1 MRFCQFLICFLIVS
15 SSHAQSYK
23 AYVPYNKKGLW
34 GYMDTVM
41 VMRVT
46 PFSKL
51 ELGFFDN
58 FGLATTT
65 DTNGRIG
72 LINKDMKTVLKA
84 NYLRIDIEHNRYI
97 KAETSKWVYKLFNT
111 EGVQLLPFE
120 CSEIVFSEDNPDYV
134 LVYAKK
140 DVVSVYQ
147 FDLKL
152 NKLVLK
158 RQHEGVGMVGFVD
171 FGHYKIGYR
180 NPNERKIYE
189 LNTGIV
195 IEEQTSNRGEL
206 GVGLGHGIEPSADY
220 LPMGDIQKTNVKN
233 SGYSRYKDTIDPKL
247 IITTKRK
254 NYYNFN
260 ISHVKAKGK
269 WGVLYRGRNIV
280 VPLIY
285 DTIVSSYSYSDYNT
299 KDNEKVLAW
308 ICKLNGKYGL
318 LSTDTSLNIP
328 FVYDKL
334 DLFGAKFLLVKRN
347 GKYGV
352 INPSSKLVIPC
363 EVDSFIIG
371 WRNSV
376 DFTSCSDELILY
388 AIKGNKIALYGTK
401 GGKTDYLFDLVQD
414 LHEDKKSI
422 HTVSRSI
429 ELKQDSL
436 FGLAICHPNGFQIV
450 PCQYRFIAFHLD
462 RGNFRYYK
470 VFTQKNQLG
479 YIDQLGRKY
488 FEDQ

>member
-1 MRFCQFLICFLIVS
+1 MRYWLFLICLLTANFS
-15 SSHAQSYK
+15 SAQSFK
-23 AYVPYNKKGLW
+23 SYVPYNKKGLW
-34 GYMDTVM
+34 GYMDTGM
-41 VMRVT
+41 VMRVA

-51 ELGFFDN
+51 ELGFFDD
-58 FGLATTT
+58 FGLAKTT
-65 DTNGRIG
+65 DTSGRVG
-72 LINKDMKTVLKA
+72 LINKDMKTVLPAK
-84 NYLRIDIEHNRYI
+84 YLRIDIVHNKYV
-97 KAETSKWVYKLFNT
+97 KAEISKWVYLIFNT
-111 EGVQLLPFE
+111 DGKQLLPFE

-147 FDLKL
+147 FDDKLK
-152 NKLVLK
+152 KLVFK
-158 RQHEGVGMVGFVD
+158 RQHEGVGVVGFVD
-171 FGHYKIGYR
+171 FGHYMIGYR

-189 LNTGIV
+189 LNTGIA

-206 GVGLGHGIEPSADY
+206 GVGLGRGDVGVAEPIIS
-220 LPMGDIQKTNVKN
+220 IQESSVKN
-233 SGYSRYKDTIDPKL
+233 TDYSRYTDTIDPKL
-247 IITTKRK
+247 LITAKRK

-260 ISHVKAKGK
+260 LSHVKAKGK

-280 VPLIY
+280 LPLIY
-285 DTIVSSYSYSDYNT
+285 DTIVNSYSYSNYNT

-334 DLFGAKFLLVKRN
+334 DLFGAKYLLVKRN

-352 INPSSKLVIPC
+352 INSSSKLVIPC
-363 EVDSFIIG
+363 EVDSFEIG

-376 DFTSCSDELILY
+376 EFTSCSDELIIY

-401 GGKTDYLFDLVQD
+401 GGKTDYLYDLVD
-414 LHEDKKSI
+414 VIHEDKKSI

-436 FGLAICHPNGFQIV
+436 FGLAVCHPNGFQIV
-450 PCQYRFIAFHLD
+450 PCQFRFIAFHLD
-462 RGNFRYYK
+462 RGDHRYYK
-470 VFTQKNQLG
+470 VLTIKNQLG
-479 YIDQLGRKY
+479 YIDHRGRKY
-488 FEDQ
+488 FED